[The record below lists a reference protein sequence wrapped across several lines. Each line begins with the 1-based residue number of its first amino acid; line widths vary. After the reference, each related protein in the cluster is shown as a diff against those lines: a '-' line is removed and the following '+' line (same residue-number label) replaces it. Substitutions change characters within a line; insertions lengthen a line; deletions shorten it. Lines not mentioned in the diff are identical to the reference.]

1 MENVAH
7 SVVGLL
13 GAKAGLDR
21 LSPGATSAS
30 VIAANLPDADIIA
43 GLGGKWFLLQHHRG
57 ITHSILGVLVLPIL
71 LTGFYSLGDL
81 LVARIRSVNPRVRF
95 WPLLLVTFLMGATH
109 PVLDWTNNYGI
120 RPLLPWD
127 GRWFY
132 GDLVF
137 IVDPWIWLF
146 GGGCVF
152 LATSFSKVRLAV
164 WSIVGVLFSAV
175 LVLFLQRSQI
185 VGSGILV
192 ALWFTGLVG
201 FAVLRAKAG
210 IRIGRMASVLCLIGI
225 VFYWCGLG
233 FIHRQ
238 AMLRAEEAML
248 EIKQDPNEM
257 VRKMAVMPTFA
268 DPRNWLCVAQTNAA
282 TYKFP
287 IRLSNVG
294 NQASTSYAVRYPE
307 VVGDAAKAVAAAS
320 ADPRAKVLLGF
331 ARFPVEVVE
340 GDCITGLLVQ
350 LADLRYT
357 EPGHSNPG
365 TFGLDLTVSCDT
377 IR

>member
-1 MENVAH
+1 VENVAH
-7 SVVGLL
+7 SLVGLL

-21 LSPGATSAS
+21 LSPGATSAC

-71 LTGFYSLGDL
+71 LTSLYSLGDF
-81 LVARIRSVNPRVRF
+81 LVSRIRPSKPRVRF
-95 WPLLLVTFLMGATH
+95 WHLLLVTFLMGATH
-109 PVLDWTNNYGI
+109 PILDWTNNYGI

-152 LATSFSKVRLAV
+152 LATSFSKFRLAV
-164 WSIVGVLFSAV
+164 WSVLAVLFSAV
-175 LVLFLQRSQI
+175 LILFLQRSQI
-185 VGSGILV
+185 AGSGILM
-192 ALWFTGLVG
+192 ALWFTGVVG

-210 IRIGRMASVLCLIGI
+210 IRIGRLASALCLIAI

-238 AMLRAEEAML
+238 AMRRADEAIL
-248 EIKQDPNEM
+248 EIKQDPNEK
-257 VRKMAVMPTFA
+257 VGKIAVMPTFA

-287 IRLSNVG
+287 IRLSNLG
-294 NQASTSYAVRYPE
+294 QQASTSFVGRYPRVAGVE
-307 VVGDAAKAVAAAS
+307 AKAVAAAS

-331 ARFPVEVVE
+331 ARFPVEMVE
-340 GDCITGLLVQ
+340 GDCLTGLLVQ
-350 LADLRYT
+350 FADLRYT

-365 TFGLDLTVSCDT
+365 TFGLDVTVSCDEM
-377 IR
+377 R

>member
-7 SVVGLL
+7 SLVGLL

-71 LTGFYSLGDL
+71 LTGMYSLVDFL
-81 LVARIRSVNPRVRF
+81 ITRFRSVKPRVQF
-95 WPLLLVTFLMGATH
+95 WPLLLVTFLMCATH

-137 IVDPWIWLF
+137 IVDPWIWLL

-152 LATSFSKVRLAV
+152 LATSFSKARLAV
-164 WSIVGVLFSAV
+164 WSVVGVLFSAV
-175 LVLFLQRSQI
+175 FVLFLQRSQI
-185 VGSGILV
+185 AGSGTLMAV
-192 ALWFTGLVG
+192 WFTGVVG

-210 IRIGRMASVLCLIGI
+210 TGIGRAASALCLIAI

-233 FIHRQ
+233 FVHRQ
-238 AMLRAEEAML
+238 AMRRANEAIL
-248 EIKQDPNEM
+248 AIKQDPSEK
-257 VRKMAVMPTFA
+257 VGKMAVMPTFA

-287 IRLSNVG
+287 IRLTNAG
-294 NQASTSYAVRYPE
+294 RQASTSYAIRYPR
-307 VVGDAAKAVAAAS
+307 VSGDAAEEVAAAS

-331 ARFPVEVVE
+331 ARFPVEMVE
-340 GDCITGLLVQ
+340 GDCLTGLLVQ
-350 LADLRYT
+350 FADLRYT